1 MIRAATPEDMPV
13 ILDIWRRA
21 AQSVSPFPP
30 EDADP
35 ASGETL
41 SQRLP
46 DCAIQVLDADGHV
59 VGFAAMRE
67 DHLEALF
74 VDPKA
79 QGYGHGSELMAHT
92 MAVHDLITLRV
103 HSRNV
108 RAVSF
113 YRRLGFQAHG
123 EGADPLSGEPET
135 LMIWSRDD
143 RGRGRDSSEDAP
155 PGD

>member
-13 ILDIWRRA
+13 ILEIWRRA
-21 AQSVSPFPP
+21 ARTAPPFLP
-30 EDADP
+30 EDARQP
-35 ASGETL
+35 AGETIPL
-41 SQRLP
+41 RLP

-79 QGYGHGSELMAHT
+79 QGYGHGSELMART
-92 MAVHDLITLRV
+92 MAVHDRITLRV

-113 YRRLGFQAHG
+113 YRRLGFHALD
-123 EGADPLSGEPET
+123 EAVDPLSGEPEI
-135 LMIWSRDD
+135 LMIWSREGQC
-143 RGRGRDSSEDAP
+143 RPRASREDAP
-155 PGD
+155 PEN